1 MTKVLFMIRHVI
13 KTVQCCVAALALAA
27 SASAVA
33 QDYPNKL
40 VKIVVPF
47 GAGGI
52 ADLTIR
58 TVAQKMS
65 ESMKQPI
72 IIENRP
78 GAGGIVAADAV
89 AKASPDGYT
98 LLLISNGTAVSAGLF
113 KKLPYDTLKDFA
125 PISTLGYFDLG
136 LIVNKKLPI
145 KNAAELIAYARKNPG
160 KLNIGTINRGS
171 TQNLAAELFVSTAGI
186 DALIVPYKGTP
197 EVITA
202 VTTGELDAAVEIL
215 GPTLPQIKSGNIHVI
230 GVTSAKR
237 FSGLPDVPTV
247 AESGLPN
254 YQAASWNGLAAPA
267 GTPKP
272 IIDRLNKEIN
282 AAVSNPDIRK
292 RLLEFGVVAQG
303 GTPDATK
310 NLLASDIAK
319 WGAVIEKAKIEKQ

>member
-1 MTKVLFMIRHVI
+1 MKNM
-13 KTVQCCVAALALAA
+13 QCCVAALSLVM
-27 SASAVA
+27 SASAFA
-33 QDYPNKL
+33 QDYPSKL

-52 ADLTIR
+52 ADLTVR

-72 IIENRP
+72 IVENRP

-89 AKASPDGYT
+89 AKASADGYT

-113 KKLPYDTLKDFA
+113 KKLPYDTLKDFT
-125 PISTLGYFDLG
+125 PISTLGFFDLAM
-136 LIVNKKLPI
+136 IVNKKLPV
-145 KNAAELIAYARKNPG
+145 KNAADLIAYARKNPG

-171 TQNLAAELFVSTAGI
+171 TQNLAAELFVSMAGI

-215 GPTLPQIKSGNIHVI
+215 GPTLPQIRAGNLNVI

-247 AESGLPN
+247 GESGLPN

-267 GTPKP
+267 GTPKAV
-272 IIDRLNKEIN
+272 IDRLNKEIN
-282 AAVSNPDIRK
+282 TAVSNPDIRK
-292 RLLEFGVVAQG
+292 RLLELGVVAQG
-303 GTPDATK
+303 GTPDAAK

-319 WGAVIEKAKIEKQ
+319 WGGVIEKAKIEKQ